1 MKLEAHS
8 RTEYFAAAGERG
20 AVLRRLDKLIRQS
33 GPGLK
38 PYLLE
43 TESMSGLGYG
53 KYRYRYA
60 SGKEGDWCVI
70 GLAVQKNNFCLYVCI
85 GRNGKYL
92 AEIYRDRLGKV
103 SCGKS
108 CIRFKKIEDLNLE
121 VIKEICEEA
130 AALAQ
135 SQENFQM

>member
-8 RTEYFAAAGERG
+8 KAEYFAAAGER
-20 AVLRRLDKLIRQS
+20 ATALRQIDKIIRQS
-33 GPGLK
+33 APTLK
-38 PYLLE
+38 PYFVDLE
-43 TESMSGLGYG
+43 TMTGLGYG
-53 KYRYRYA
+53 KYRYKYA
-60 SGKEGDWCVI
+60 SGKEGDWCVL
-70 GLAVQKNNFCLYVCI
+70 GLAVQKHNFSLYVCV
-85 GRNGKYL
+85 GRDGKYL

-108 CIRFKKIEDLNLE
+108 CIRFKKIEDLDLE

-135 SQENFQM
+135 SRDNFQM